1 MLPRLQGTAG
11 EFVFGQLQ
19 RSTRGNYETLMSEL
33 NSRFRVVETKK
44 TFGAQFSK
52 RNQKVSESAEEYVA
66 ELKRL
71 YDKAYSQRD
80 SETRQEDL
88 LRFLDSLYDDKA
100 RFQVEYVK
108 EPKTIDEA
116 AFYVVDFEETRRR
129 PSSYEGNERKNKRQ
143 VRNVNFSD
151 MESGISETE
160 NEQQNF
166 RNYRKPIRKTN
177 NIGGQMVTKMEIRI
191 RVDHKEIV
199 PSREIVP
206 YKENVPYKEIVP
218 SNRGQMG
225 AWLQLRPQTQVRW
238 RTGCLNFCRK
248 YQNLKMKQIAHIRPH
263 RQVHGLIDRW
273 NMCNVTVVLILG
285 IIVESKVNN

>member
-1 MLPRLQGTAG
+1 MLPRLHGAAG

-19 RSTRGNYETLMSEL
+19 RSTRGNYETLISEL

-71 YDKAYSQRD
+71 DDKAYSQRD
-80 SETRQEDL
+80 SETRHEDL
-88 LRFLDSLYDDKA
+88 LRRFLDSLYDDKA

-116 AFYVVDFEETRRR
+116 AFYMVDLEETRRR

-143 VRNVNFSD
+143 VRNVNFSY

-166 RNYRKPIRKTN
+166 SNYRKPIRKTN
-177 NIGGQMVTKMEIRI
+177 NIGAK
-191 RVDHKEIV
+191 
-199 PSREIVP
+199 
-206 YKENVPYKEIVP
+206 
-218 SNRGQMG
+218 
-225 AWLQLRPQTQVRW
+225 W
-238 RTGCLNFCRK
+238 
-248 YQNLKMKQIAHIRPH
+248 
-263 RQVHGLIDRW
+263 
-273 NMCNVTVVLILG
+273 
-285 IIVESKVNN
+285 